1 MEIIGRFT
9 LVKNKYANTNRCIN
23 FKTKER
29 EDELIAQFPHKTF
42 DSNFFTQDGDSILL
56 PLSYEETITYNYC
69 YFNNRINNTE
79 QKRYF
84 CYITNYQYVE
94 PNITRISIAVDTL
107 QTFFFDI
114 DKLRGNLN
122 RCHAPRRINLGTS
135 EAPKYIINPDLYFM
149 EDDVNEN
156 YVAKASKEGDNL
168 PPYLVLTFAIPYADT
183 DKVVQGCVNKLG
195 HYAEPIPEG
204 STWFGSAVVG
214 ISFPD
219 RYGTGSNVKSI
230 GGTQIYSIVLSA
242 RNDFVGATYLPTIS
256 FNEFKNRYSVLMD
269 KLIDCFYI
277 DSPRNAFLKNKCM
290 WSGAQTI
297 LDEIFDEDDV
307 SFVIP
312 FDSRLYFFNDVKET
326 FVRKRIETS
335 SNDDVNPSKWVNRDA
350 DDLNVRLVEQ
360 EKKLDLYPYSFVKIT
375 HMNNDFI
382 WKYQEQYRFLV
393 SPLGLENYIYSFV
406 SWVDITSPNPTM
418 MSSMLSD
425 YENLVNINDTTDLL
439 YLFNADTPDSE
450 IRDYFTQYDAGL
462 PLPSLS
468 IYQEKYTQYLNYQ
481 KALVDA
487 NNAIGVASSVANMFS
502 GGYSIN
508 EKSGGGSVSTVSP
521 KYTKTTRYNKAGESW
536 VSSIKGTTGVKRTT
550 TKLPSSSES
559 WNFGVGGG
567 GGLVGAIGSYVT
579 TALNERAIKMQPM
592 SVLHSGS
599 GNDQLFTN
607 LYKSNGNILE
617 YYICK
622 YETKDNIKSVY
633 EQKFYNYGYSI
644 PTDVELTIDEFV
656 NIVSNRKY
664 FCYMEWNS
672 LEIDSDIPTIYMNDM
687 ISRLCDGVRFENTG
701 DTLLLQSYTIND
713 NNKETEL
720 PAKPFFVRKY

>member
-1 MEIIGRFT
+1 MQIVGRLR
-9 LVKNKYANTNRCIN
+9 LVYNKYANTNKCIN
-23 FKTKER
+23 FKTKEQ
-29 EDELIAQFPHKTF
+29 EDNLISQFIGVSL
-42 DSNFFTQDGDSILL
+42 DSNVFIQDGDNILV
-56 PLSYEETITYNYC
+56 PLNYEECIKYNYC
-69 YFNNRINNTE
+69 YFNNQVNERET
-79 QKRYF
+79 KRYF
-84 CYITNYQYVE
+84 CYITNYSYVE
-94 PNITRISIAVDTL
+94 PSVTRITIAVDTL

-114 DKLRGNLN
+114 QKLRGNVE
-122 RCHAPRRINLGTS
+122 RCHSARRINIGT
-135 EAPKYIINPDLYFM
+135 EETPRYVINPDLYFM

-156 YVAKASKEGDNL
+156 YIAKASKEGNNL

-183 DKVVQGCVNKLG
+183 DKVVQGCVNKNG
-195 HYAEPIPEG
+195 QYAEPIPEG
-204 STWFGSAVVG
+204 SVWFGSAVVG

-230 GGTQIYSIVLSA
+230 GDTQLYSIVVSG
-242 RNDFVGATYLPTIS
+242 RNDFAGSTYLPTIS
-256 FNEFKNRYSVLMD
+256 FNEFKNRYTLLMD
-269 KLIDCFYI
+269 KLVDCFYI
-277 DSPRNAFLKNKCM
+277 DSPRNAFLKNQCM

-297 LDEIFDEDDV
+297 LDNIFDADNV
-307 SFVIP
+307 SFITK
-312 FDSRLYFFNDVKET
+312 FDSRLYFFTDVKET

-335 SNDDVNPSKWVNRDA
+335 PTDDVNPNKWVNRNA
-350 DDLNVRLVEQ
+350 DNLSVRLIEQ

-382 WKYQEQYRFLV
+382 WKYQEQYKFLV

-425 YENLVNINDTTDLL
+425 YENLVDINDTTDLL
-439 YLFNADTPDSE
+439 YLFNVDTPDSV

-487 NNAIGVASSVANMFS
+487 NNTIGTMGDAFK
-502 GGYSIN
+502 G
-508 EKSGGGSVSTVSP
+508 
-521 KYTKTTRYNKAGESW
+521 
-536 VSSIKGTTGVKRTT
+536 VSSIMTSGIGTTLATANER
-550 TKLPSSSES
+550 LASSLTAKGRKGKKWKKEYAKIQNELMS
-559 WNFGVGGG
+559 GAGDIVGD
-567 GGLVGAIGSYVT
+567 VGSSATSIAGRYIT

-622 YETKDNIKSVY
+622 YETKDNIKSIY

-644 PTDVELTIDEFV
+644 PVDVEFTRDEFI
-656 NIVSNRKY
+656 NIISNRRY

-672 LEIDSDIPTIYMNDM
+672 LEIESYIPTIYMND
-687 ISRLCDGVRFENTG
+687 IVARLTSGVRFENTSG
-701 DTLLLQSYTIND
+701 ALLYQTYTIND
-713 NNKETEL
+713 NNKETTI
-720 PAKPFFVRKY
+720 PAKPFFVRNY